1 METLTPQFI
10 SSHFLEFLIVLL
22 LILSFFREEFG
33 RWLKEKL
40 GLKNGNGVE
49 KKMDHLVSHYNHE
62 TTALLSSIL
71 GELKWVRK
79 DQNNQSEKINTL
91 INKVEEIIKY
101 GVPER
106 KQ

>member
-1 METLTPQFI
+1 MESVTVQFI
-10 SSHFLEFLIVLL
+10 STHFMEFLIIVL
-22 LILSFFREEFG
+22 IALSFFREEFS
-33 RWLKEKL
+33 RWLKDKL

-49 KKMDHLVSHYNHE
+49 NKMDQLVGHYNHE
-62 TTALLSSIL
+62 TTALLTSIL

-79 DQNNQSEKINTL
+79 DQNAHSEKINSL

-106 KQ
+106 KI